1 MSAVDV
7 WTDEERAAF
16 IAAAKEAYRGP
27 RPEDA
32 AAQPTPAPARRRGGK
47 LHAGMSVTSILAAL
61 SRVGWGPLRGR
72 EFAASRAILDT
83 LSLIAH
89 DTRTDLTAVIQTTAR
104 QLAKRAGYSLRHTSR
119 CLQWLEDAGVI
130 VWNRGGIRAG
140 APTVGFIKIIKRT
153 LVDWALAFRS
163 ASDAEDRRRNAETRA
178 RLQFYRVR
186 RNLARP
192 KTIDAAHED
201 MTSPH
206 PSLRDEGASHAAPH
220 STREEIISP
229 TKEAKTMPT
238 KYKPTYTAYLPSTCS
253 HGGQTP
259 DRCNQCKYQAIMC
272 SQDAAERRR
281 KDEERRRK
289 DEERRRKDEE
299 TAANQDPES
308 VWSPAFVAYM
318 HATYPEAHYRSW
330 ARLTLTDSTAK
341 ELLNA

>member
-1 MSAVDV
+1 MSAAV
-7 WTDEERAAF
+7 WTDTERAEF
-16 IAAAKEAYRGP
+16 IAAAKAAIKGP
-27 RPEDA
+27 AETDA
-32 AAQPTPAPARRRGGK
+32 AARPTPRRRGGK
-47 LHAGMSVTSILAAL
+47 LNAGMSVTSILAAL

-89 DTRTDLTAVIQTTAR
+89 DSRTDLTAVIQTTAR

-140 APTVGFIKIIKRT
+140 SPTVGFIKIVKRT
-153 LVDWALAFRS
+153 LVDWALAFRR

-186 RNLARP
+186 RNTARP
-192 KTIDAAHED
+192 KPIDTAHED

-220 STREEIISP
+220 STREQIVSP
-229 TKEAKTMPT
+229 TKEESTMRN
-238 KYKPTYTAYLPSTCS
+238 KYKPTYAAYLSSTCS
-253 HGGQTP
+253 HGDQTP
-259 DRCNQCKYQAIMC
+259 DRCNQCKYQAIMR
-272 SQDAAERRR
+272 SQRAAEEARLAAKRRR
-281 KDEERRRK
+281 KEE
-289 DEERRRKDEE
+289 E
-299 TAANQDPES
+299 AAEAAAAQDPES
-308 VWSPAFVAYM
+308 TWPPAFVEYM
-318 HATYPEAHYRSW
+318 HTTYPDAHLRSW

-341 ELLNA
+341 DLLNA